1 MLEKIRM
8 EDFQIRL
15 PKNMEHIFN
24 QPMTPEER
32 AKNEAESFNLSS
44 GSLNLTDGYNCDKC
58 RNRGLIM
65 RAFENG
71 GVWSTVCSECDCVK
85 IRTTIKRMQRSGLKN
100 IIKDYTFA
108 KYQAVED
115 WQVKLKDAAVKY
127 ADNPSGWFFI
137 GGQTG
142 AGKTHLCTAICREF
156 LLNGRAVKYM
166 LWRDDVVKLKGAVN
180 DTDTYASLMDA
191 YKRTEVLYI
200 DDLFKTGKGAD
211 GQKQQPTAADIN
223 IAFEILNYRYNNP
236 ALLTIISSECT
247 VNDIIEIDEAT
258 GGRIFERAE
267 AFSLKPDKRKNY
279 RLKGVVEL

>member
-1 MLEKIRM
+1 
-8 EDFQIRL
+8 
-15 PKNMEHIFN
+15 MEHIFN

-166 LWRDDVVKLKGAVN
+166 LWRDDVVRLKGAVN